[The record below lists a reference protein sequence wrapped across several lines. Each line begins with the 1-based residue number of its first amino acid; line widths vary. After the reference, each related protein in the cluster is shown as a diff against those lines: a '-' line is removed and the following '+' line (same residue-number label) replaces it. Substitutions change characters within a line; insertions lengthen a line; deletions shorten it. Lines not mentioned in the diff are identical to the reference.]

1 MFHIY
6 ELLDYL
12 VRWIDHL
19 ANYLKLLKM
28 VKMSHVSSMWVEGIV
43 TVSAQKFIQ
52 QILVKLAKILNHT
65 RSSCIIFCANDTYYL
80 QEEST
85 HFGLRVSTNVGLEV
99 SIQFEGKK
107 FDKEN
112 KQYSETFR
120 NIPTFNPWYS
130 IPSCINISFINTTQ
144 TTSYLVKPI
153 FCHHLLPLLFFLT
166 YTTCANL
173 SLWLNLNYKNLLKCV
188 DTTKLLPLLAN
199 CYQLLNF
206 ILFFINQKWHY
217 FFLYLL
223 TCPNPSILLGVMQ

>member
-28 VKMSHVSSMWVEGIV
+28 VKMSHVSSMWAEGIV

-112 KQYSETFR
+112 KQYS
-120 NIPTFNPWYS
+120 
-130 IPSCINISFINTTQ
+130 
-144 TTSYLVKPI
+144 
-153 FCHHLLPLLFFLT
+153 
-166 YTTCANL
+166 
-173 SLWLNLNYKNLLKCV
+173 
-188 DTTKLLPLLAN
+188 
-199 CYQLLNF
+199 
-206 ILFFINQKWHY
+206 
-217 FFLYLL
+217 
-223 TCPNPSILLGVMQ
+223 

>member
-1 MFHIY
+1 MCHIY

-12 VRWIDHL
+12 VRLIDHL

-28 VKMSHVSSMWVEGIV
+28 GKMSHVSSMWVGGIV
-43 TVSAQKFIQ
+43 AVSAQKFIQ
-52 QILVKLAKILNHT
+52 QILVKLTKILNHT

-85 HFGLRVSTNVGLEV
+85 HFGLRVSANVGLEV
-99 SIQFEGKK
+99 SIQSEGKN

-130 IPSCINISFINTTQ
+130 VPSCINISFINTTQ
-144 TTSYLVKPI
+144 TTSYLAKPI

-166 YTTCANL
+166 YL
-173 SLWLNLNYKNLLKCV
+173 
-188 DTTKLLPLLAN
+188 
-199 CYQLLNF
+199 
-206 ILFFINQKWHY
+206 I
-217 FFLYLL
+217 LL
-223 TCPNPSILLGVMQ
+223 TLTYLYGWI